1 MTSNLTKLGLID
13 MLKNPNDKLIAID
26 LDGTLC
32 VGEFWGEKEPE
43 PIREAIDRVWQWYKR
58 GAHIVIYTAR
68 QAKMYPETHAWLLKH
83 GVPFH
88 GICMQMKP
96 GADLYIDDKALHV
109 EDAQLSTLSF

>member
-1 MTSNLTKLGLID
+1 MTTRIVLNEILQ
-13 MLKNPNDKLIAID
+13 NPANKLIAVD

-32 VGEFWGEKEPE
+32 TGEFWGTGEPE
-43 PIREAIDRVWQWYKR
+43 PITHMIEFVESIYKR

-68 QAKMYPETHAWLLKH
+68 QPKWYTQTHAWLLKH

-96 GADLYIDDKALHV
+96 GADLYIDDKGVHIEEIKTV
-109 EDAQLSTLSF
+109 